1 VSATFESL
9 GLSPESLSTLRRAR
23 FEAPTPIQSQA
34 IPPALAGRDLVGC
47 AATGTG
53 KTAAFLLPLMERFRG
68 QEGTLGLVLAPTR
81 ELVMQIAE
89 QARFFGEAHGF
100 NHAVVI
106 GGEDMNVQVEALRK
120 QPTFILATPGR
131 LVDLLSTKSVN
142 LGKVQGLVL
151 DEADRMLDMGFQQQL
166 EEILKAVPKGR
177 QTLLFSATL
186 GHDVT
191 EFAQRELRKPVRVEV
206 TPSGTPA
213 PRAAQ
218 KLYAVKPDEKY
229 ALLLTLLER
238 DEDSALVFAATKQRA
253 DKVLKALKREGY
265 KAAAIHSD
273 RTQNQRKQAL
283 EGFSRGQYRCLVAT
297 DIAARG
303 LDVEEIGHVINFDLP
318 HSPEDYVHRIGR
330 TARAGASGRA
340 STFATEDDA
349 ERVKEI
355 ERIIRSRIP
364 RAEVPRRDATFQAE
378 LERFAAA
385 QKDPGPPQPDH
396 GISGKRPGEPLGRH
410 ALSHGKARAQPA
422 APERRVR
429 TSEDDEAVARGP
441 RRPAPGRM
449 DARQQRDARGPS
461 PRRLEAAEG
470 RGEARRQGV
479 RGEGRGALGKAR
491 GAGKAA
497 APREGGAGKAY
508 GARGG
513 GSGKPFGARGGGEGR
528 AAGGRGAAG
537 GFGGARRSGPSS
549 GGPRKGPGGGRGG
562 GGGRPANRRG

>member
-1 VSATFESL
+1 MSATFESL
-9 GLSPESLSTLRRAR
+9 GLSPESLATLRRAR

-34 IPPALAGRDLVGC
+34 IPPALAGRDVVGC

-68 QEGTLGLVLAPTR
+68 QEGTRGLVLAPTR

-89 QARFFGEAHGF
+89 QARFFGEAHGLR
-100 NHAVVI
+100 HAVVI
-106 GGEDMNVQVEALRK
+106 GGEDMNAQVEALK
-120 QPTFILATPGR
+120 QQPTFILATPGR

-142 LGKVQGLVL
+142 LSRVEGLVL

-166 EEILKAVPKGR
+166 EEILKVLPKQH

-191 EFAQRELRKPVRVEV
+191 EFAQRQLRKPVRVEV

-213 PRAAQ
+213 ARAAQ
-218 KLYAVKPDEKY
+218 KLYVVKQDEKY
-229 ALLLTLLER
+229 AMLLTLLKR
-238 DEDSALVFAATKQRA
+238 DEASVLVFAATKQRA

-330 TARAGASGRA
+330 TARAGASGLA

-349 ERVKEI
+349 ERLKEI
-355 ERIIRSRIP
+355 ERIIRARIP
-364 RAEVPRRDATFQAE
+364 RAEVPRRDATFVAE
-378 LERFAAA
+378 LERFYAA

-396 GISGKRPGEPLGRH
+396 GVSGKRPGEPLGRH
-410 ALSHGKARAQPA
+410 ARSHGKPQAQAPA
-422 APERRVR
+422 KPERRVR
-429 TSEDDEAVARGP
+429 TSDEDEGRAP
-441 RRPAPGRM
+441 RRAPLPPGRM
-449 DARQQRDARGPS
+449 DARQQRDARGAS

-470 RGEARRQGV
+470 RSEGRRQGV

-491 GAGKAA
+491 GGGKPGKSFAA
-497 APREGGAGKAY
+497 
-508 GARGG
+508 GG
-513 GSGKPFGARGGGEGR
+513 GSKGFGARG
-528 AAGGRGAAG
+528 AGGGP
-537 GFGGARRSGPSS
+537 RRSGPAS
-549 GGPRKGPGGGRGG
+549 GGPRKGPGGGGRGG
-562 GGGRPANRRG
+562 GRAPGGRR